1 MTSALPSTGRRARG
15 RRQSPEERRTASIT
29 IGVAVGLLLLVY
41 WQILYYMLLHWK
53 QVPDYNHG
61 FLVAPLAV
69 YFAWERRRKLRRVRI
84 QGSWLGVIP
93 LGIGLISLAVGRLGV
108 ELTTMRSGFVFTL
121 IGLVVLLLGKRMFRV
136 LAFPL
141 LFLFLMV
148 PLPQSLVN
156 VIAFPLQ
163 LIAASAAVSAMH
175 MIGIPVLLEGN
186 IIHLAHTDLFVEQAC
201 SGLRSLTS
209 LITIGVIF
217 AYFFRTTLGERVIL
231 VASTIPIA
239 IVVNSFR
246 VALTG
251 VLAHWFGEETAT
263 GVVHQLEGLFT
274 FVLALSLLFV
284 EAHLLSLLWVRL
296 PERVREALA

>member
-1 MTSALPSTGRRARG
+1 MLTL
-15 RRQSPEERRTASIT
+15 
-29 IGVAVGLLLLVY
+29 GVAVVLLLLVY
-41 WQILYYMLLHWK
+41 WQILYYMVLHWQ

-69 YFAWERRRKLRRVRI
+69 YFAYERKRKLRRIPI
-84 QGSWLGVIP
+84 QGSWLGLIP
-93 LGIGLISLAVGRLGV
+93 LSVGLASLAVGRLGV

-121 IGLVVLLLGKRMFRV
+121 IGLVLLLLGKRMFRA

-163 LIAASAAVSAMH
+163 LIAASAAVSAMQ
-175 MIGIPVLLEGN
+175 MSGIPVLLEGN
-186 IIHLAHTDLFVEQAC
+186 IIHLAHTDLFVAQAC

-217 AYFFRTTLGERVIL
+217 AYFFRKTIGERVIL

-239 IVVNSFR
+239 IVVNAFR

-251 VLAHWFGEETAT
+251 ALVHFFGKEAAN
-263 GVVHQLEGLFT
+263 GVIHEVEGIFT
-274 FVLALSLLFV
+274 FVLALLLLFA

-296 PERVREALA
+296 PGRVRETLT

>member
-1 MTSALPSTGRRARG
+1 MLTL
-15 RRQSPEERRTASIT
+15 
-29 IGVAVGLLLLVY
+29 GVAVVLLLLVY
-41 WQILYYMLLHWK
+41 WQILYYMVLHWQ

-69 YFAWERRRKLRRVRI
+69 YFAYERKRKLRRIPI
-84 QGSWLGVIP
+84 QGSWLGLIP
-93 LGIGLISLAVGRLGV
+93 LSVGLVSLAVGRLGV

-121 IGLVVLLLGKRMFRV
+121 IGLVLLLLGKRMFRA

-163 LIAASAAVSAMH
+163 LIAASAAVSAMQ
-175 MIGIPVLLEGN
+175 MSGIPVLLEGN

-217 AYFFRTTLGERVIL
+217 AYFFRKTIGERVIL

-251 VLAHWFGEETAT
+251 ALAHYFGKEAAT
-263 GVVHQLEGLFT
+263 GVIHELEGLFT
-274 FVLALSLLFV
+274 FVLALMLLFI
-284 EAHLLSLLWVRL
+284 EAHLLSIVWVRL
-296 PERVREALA
+296 PDRVREALT